1 MARKAVER
9 NISYDDVRQL
19 YYVSMELG
27 RDENG
32 KRIKQYRTFPTLTAA
47 RNGLRDFHTQRER
60 QAREPQDEV
69 REEMDLAHWLEY
81 WMESIVRPN
90 RAETTVY
97 AYQKIID
104 NHILPALGGIPMSR
118 LSAKRIQ
125 RYYTDT
131 QQAAGLSSNTM
142 RRHHDLLS
150 SALRSAV
157 RQDMLLASPMDRVE
171 PPRSRV
177 KEAFFYDNEELKQL
191 YQLIEGHILELAVKM
206 AGSLGMRREEICG
219 LKWENVDFRR
229 LVLVREARTAYGA
242 TIVQKETKNRASVRT
257 LYLPEEVL
265 LLLGREQERQEEERA
280 RQGAVFNRTD
290 HVILDHKGAL
300 LPKRPLPGLHPVCAE
315 KRPAPPHLPRPAAHL
330 CHHRLLSGGLPV
342 RHREGPGPLHPRH
355 HGADLYPSGGPHPR
369 GPGAPG
375 VRRPEM
381 RGTLFPGGACN
392 LPPFLV

>member
-1 MARKAVER
+1 
-9 NISYDDVRQL
+9 
-19 YYVSMELG
+19 
-27 RDENG
+27 
-32 KRIKQYRTFPTLTAA
+32 
-47 RNGLRDFHTQRER
+47 
-60 QAREPQDEV
+60 
-69 REEMDLAHWLEY
+69 
-81 WMESIVRPN
+81 MESIVRPN

-229 LVLVREARTAYGA
+229 RLV
-242 TIVQKETKNRASVRT
+242 
-257 LYLPEEVL
+257 
-265 LLLGREQERQEEERA
+265 
-280 RQGAVFNRTD
+280 
-290 HVILDHKGAL
+290 
-300 LPKRPLPGLHPVCAE
+300 
-315 KRPAPPHLPRPAAHL
+315 APPMGPPSSRRRPRTGPRCAPSTSRRRSSS
-330 CHHRLLSGGLPV
+330 CWGGSRSG
-342 RHREGPGPLHPRH
+342 RKRNGPGRALSSTGRT
-355 HGADLYPSGGPHPR
+355 
-369 GPGAPG
+369 
-375 VRRPEM
+375 M
-381 RGTLFPGGACN
+381 
-392 LPPFLV
+392 

>member
-60 QAREPQDEV
+60 QAREPQEEV

-150 SALRSAV
+150 SALPPAV

-177 KEAFFYDNEELKQL
+177 KEAFFMTMRNWKQL

-206 AGSLGMRREEICG
+206 AGSLGMRREGDLRPGSGRTWTSAAAWSWCG
-219 LKWENVDFRR
+219 RPAPPMGPPSSRR
-229 LVLVREARTAYGA
+229 RPRTGPRCAP
-242 TIVQKETKNRASVRT
+242 
-257 LYLPEEVL
+257 LYLPEEVPSCCWGGSRS
-265 LLLGREQERQEEERA
+265 GR
-280 RQGAVFNRTD
+280 
-290 HVILDHKGAL
+290 
-300 LPKRPLPGLHPVCAE
+300 KRN
-315 KRPAPPHLPRPAAHL
+315 
-330 CHHRLLSGGLPV
+330 
-342 RHREGPGPLHPRH
+342 GPGRALSSTGRT
-355 HGADLYPSGGPHPR
+355 
-369 GPGAPG
+369 
-375 VRRPEM
+375 M
-381 RGTLFPGGACN
+381 
-392 LPPFLV
+392 